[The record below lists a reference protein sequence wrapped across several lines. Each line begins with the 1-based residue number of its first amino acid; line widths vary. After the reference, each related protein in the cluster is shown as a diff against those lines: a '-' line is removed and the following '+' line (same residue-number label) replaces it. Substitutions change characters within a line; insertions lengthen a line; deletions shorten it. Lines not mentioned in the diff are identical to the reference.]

1 MRSRILPVAAAALC
15 LALTAP
21 LSPELHAQPTTT
33 AQQARVIVKFKSGAS
48 VLRKQA
54 LTAGE
59 THALR
64 AKGLGERMGLALEGG
79 QGVGER
85 IQVVTGTGLSSEAL
99 AARLAQ
105 DSEVDYAV
113 PSGRKRIV
121 AAPSDPLYAA
131 SGAIS
136 PAAGQW
142 YLRAP
147 QAAAAVDS
155 MTVVSSIDAEAAW
168 AINPGSASV
177 VVAVLDTGVRFEHPD
192 LRKVADGGNYLDGYD
207 MISDADIAND
217 GDLRDAD
224 ASDPGDWIDQ
234 ADIDSG
240 KFAGA
245 CSASDIGSSSW
256 HGTETSAL
264 IGAMTNNGIGMA
276 SIGRNV
282 RILPV
287 RVLGK
292 CGGNDEDILAGMRWA
307 AGIHIDGVPDNATPA
322 KVINMSLGGSG
333 ACSAAYRDA
342 IAEINARGTA
352 VVVSAGNS
360 TGHKVGEPANCAGAI
375 GVSGLRNIGNKVGFS
390 DIGPETSLSAPAGNC
405 VNDAGA
411 CLFPIL
417 TARNTGAK
425 GPVSS
430 AYSTSTSS
438 PSLGTSFSAPL
449 VAGTAA
455 LMFSAN
461 PNLTAQQVKLL
472 LQSSAR
478 PFPTNGG
485 DPGASQCT
493 APQYDS
499 NNDPIDQVQCYCN
512 TGVCGAGMLDA
523 GAAVTAATSGTA
535 TFVRARIDPSPA
547 RALSGQAV
555 TLSGANTNVLAGRT
569 ITSYLWTLVDGDG
582 IVTSIT
588 NPTARTASV
597 TPSGAGTFTVRL
609 TVTDSAQTSS
619 SATMSIVVAQGPV
632 VVTPPPTPPT
642 PTPTDSGGGG
652 GALSTE
658 WLMALLALIAL
669 LRTADRR
676 RT

>member
-1 MRSRILPVAAAALC
+1 MRSRFLPVAAAALT
-15 LALTAP
+15 LALSAP
-21 LSPELHAQPTTT
+21 LAPELHAQTSAPQT
-33 AQQARVIVKFKSGAS
+33 ARVIVKFKPDAA
-48 VLRKQA
+48 VMRKQA
-54 LTAGE
+54 LTTRE
-59 THALR
+59 THAAR
-64 AKGLGERMGLALEGG
+64 AKALGERMGLALEGG
-79 QGVGER
+79 HGVGER
-85 IQVVTGTGLSSEAL
+85 IQVVTGVGVSSEAL
-99 AARLAQ
+99 AAGLAQ
-105 DSEVDYAV
+105 DSEVEYAV
-113 PSGRKRIV
+113 PSRRKRIV
-121 AAPSDPLYAA
+121 AAPSDPLYSA
-131 SGAIS
+131 SNAIS
-136 PAAGQW
+136 PSAGQW

-147 QAAAAVDS
+147 QAAAAADS

-168 AINPGSASV
+168 SITTGAPTV

-207 MISDADIAND
+207 MVSDLDIAND

-234 ADIDSG
+234 ADINSG
-240 KFAGA
+240 KFSGA
-245 CSASDIGSSSW
+245 CTANDIGDSSW

-264 IGAMTNNGIGMA
+264 IGAMTNNAIGMA
-276 SIGRNV
+276 SVGRNV

-307 AGIHIDGVPDNATPA
+307 AGISVPGLPVNANPA

-333 ACSAAYRDA
+333 VCSVAYRDA
-342 IAEINARGTA
+342 IAEINARGTV

-360 TGHKVGEPANCAGAI
+360 TGHKVGEPANCPGAI

-405 VNDAGA
+405 VNDNSGP

-417 TARNTGAK
+417 SARNTGLK

-430 AYSTSTSS
+430 TYSTSTSS

-461 PNLTAQQVKLL
+461 PALTPQQVKLL

-478 PFPTNGG
+478 PFPASGG

-499 NNDPIDQVQCYCN
+499 SNTAIDQVQCYCN

-535 TFVRARIDPSPA
+535 TFARARIDPSPA

-555 TLSGANTNVLAGRT
+555 TLSGANSDVLAGRSV
-569 ITSYLWTLVDGDG
+569 TSYQWTLVDGGG
-582 IVTSIT
+582 IVTAIS

-597 TPSGAGTFTVRL
+597 VPSAAGTFTVRL

-619 SATMSIVVAQGPV
+619 SATMSILVATGPV
-632 VVTPPPTPPT
+632 VVTPPAT
-642 PTPTDSGGGG
+642 PTSTDTGGGGGG
-652 GALSTE
+652 GALSIE
-658 WLMALLALIAL
+658 WLLALLAAIAL
-669 LRTADRR
+669 LQHANRR
-676 RT
+676 RA

>member
-1 MRSRILPVAAAALC
+1 MRRRTLPLAAAALC
-15 LALTAP
+15 LALTAA
-21 LSPELHAQPTTT
+21 LSPGLQAQTATT
-33 AQQARVIVKFKSGAS
+33 QKARVIVKFKSGAS
-48 VLRKQA
+48 AMRKQA

-59 THALR
+59 THAVR

-79 QGVGER
+79 HGVGER
-85 IQVVTGTGLSSEAL
+85 SQVVTGTGLSSEAL
-99 AARLAQ
+99 AAKLAQ
-105 DSEVDYAV
+105 DSEVEYAV
-113 PSGRKRIV
+113 PDGRKRIV
-121 AAPSDPLYAA
+121 AAPNDPLYGA
-131 SGAIS
+131 SNSIS
-136 PAAGQW
+136 PAVGQW

-147 QAAAAVDS
+147 EAAAATDA
-155 MTVVSSIDAEAAW
+155 MTAVSSINAEQAW
-168 AINPGSASV
+168 AITPGLPSV

-207 MISDADIAND
+207 MVSDIDVAND
-217 GDLRDAD
+217 ADLRDAD

-234 ADIDSG
+234 ADIDAG

-245 CSASDIGSSSW
+245 CTASDISSSSW

-264 IGAMTNNGIGMA
+264 IGATTNNNVGMA
-276 SIGRNV
+276 GVGRNV

-292 CGGNDEDILAGMRWA
+292 CGGMDSDILAGMRWA
-307 AGIHIDGVPDNATPA
+307 AGIHIDGVPDNTTPA
-322 KVINMSLGGSG
+322 KVINMSLGGGG

-342 IAEINARGTA
+342 IAEINARGTV

-360 TGHKVGEPANCAGAI
+360 TGHKVGEPANCTGAI
-375 GVSGLRNIGNKVGFS
+375 GVSGLRNLGNKVGFS

-405 VNDAGA
+405 VNDTGP

-417 TARNTGAK
+417 SARNTGAK

-430 AYSTSTSS
+430 TYSTSTSS

-455 LMFSAN
+455 LMLSAN
-461 PNLTAQQVKLL
+461 PNLTPEQVKLL
-472 LQSSAR
+472 LQASAR
-478 PFPTNGG
+478 PFPANGG

-499 NNDPIDQVQCYCN
+499 SNTAIDQVQCYCN

-523 GAAVTAATSGTA
+523 GAAVTAATSGTL
-535 TFVRARIDPSPA
+535 TVVRARIDPSPL

-555 TLSGANTNVLAGRT
+555 TLSGANTDVLTGRT
-569 ITSYLWTLVDGDG
+569 VTSYQWTVVDGGG

-597 TPSGAGTFTVRL
+597 TPSGAGTFRVRL

-619 SATMSIVVAQGPV
+619 SATMSIVVASGPV
-632 VVTPPPTPPT
+632 VITPPPT
-642 PTPTDSGGGG
+642 PTPTGGTTDGGGG
-652 GALSTE
+652 GALSPA
-658 WLMALLALIAL
+658 WLLALLAAIAL

-676 RT
+676 GA